1 MSLALLFINYK
12 SFSLFTTGAFS
23 GARWRLI
30 LLLISPVINNDK
42 PRKCWL
48 RSWYNRRWV
57 RRGRN
62 RCIKI
67 SEYKEVGVELS
78 AGELIYLPVNWKQV
92 WRSWIIAL
100 QKECEN
106 LGLDAFYRTYIH
118 RMQRSFLSVILCVQA
133 VVIISH
139 IAILLF
145 YNIVR
150 FRSGLWHEVER
161 KKREGTAF
169 NTSTNLGS
177 KIKFYMLRSLR
188 FCWSNEHFIS
198 KAKFRIWAWVW
209 G

>member
-150 FRSGLWHEVER
+150 FDQDFDTKWREKSVKAPLLIRAQTLDQKLNFTCPVHCDFVE
-161 KKREGTAF
+161 A
-169 NTSTNLGS
+169 TSAL
-177 KIKFYMLRSLR
+177 
-188 FCWSNEHFIS
+188 
-198 KAKFRIWAWVW
+198 
-209 G
+209 